1 MEGEEES
8 EEEGEEG
15 KKEGEEECEKA
26 TKLQYPNVCFPSRS
40 LLSTVSLYTVHQ
52 YIRVSNSL
60 SVNST
65 RIMVDTFTL
74 NAYKN
79 RHLKI

>member
-1 MEGEEES
+1 MEDEEEES
-8 EEEGEEG
+8 EEEG